1 VYFTANMLC
10 NASAEGGYAANMR
23 PNYPLVLIRDNSV
36 RAVVGHEYDGGLFTR
51 LEMPVT
57 QQQIQRA
64 EVQQHAAAHDPSPQ
78 VRLIAGPGSG
88 KSFAIQERVSW
99 LLRRNV
105 PPDCIY
111 VISFTRASTVDLRNR
126 VRRYCEAKGQ
136 PQVDRVGISTLHS
149 LALRALRAAGLLAYP
164 ADPLVMDDWELE
176 NVFDAEFSKASAYRP
191 GQAGVGYT
199 PSRCADIRR
208 DYEAFCGTGRWSPPN
223 YIPPDPPIAD
233 AERAGYQRF
242 HTPRTQVYS
251 CVLPGEIVRQCV
263 VHMTAGTLNPAQLLS
278 IQHLIV
284 DEYQDLNP
292 SDLEFVDGLIASG
305 ADTFVAGDDDQSIYS
320 FRFASPKGIQSFSTR
335 FPRAR
340 HHELTDCF
348 RCTTEVLRTAQSLIA
363 GCSEPNRIPKNLV
376 SVYTSTNPPE
386 QGMVHRWQFPSAVQ
400 EAKAIASSCQ
410 DLITSGIPARE
421 IMILISNTRS
431 QLSLLTQALEAANVE
446 FESPRTDCFIDT
458 HPGRFI
464 LALLRVVCQAKDYV
478 AHRLLLGLRPHVG
491 PGICNGIA
499 EAVISSNVNFRDI
512 FYQPVPAGV
521 FRGAQLTVLNH
532 ARSVCAQISNWQ
544 PTETLATH
552 AAGILDLVSSIFG
565 QQVIPAWQD
574 LTTHLPPDLT
584 LEELRDYLWA
594 DTDEQRASLLEAV
607 YTRLGMPIP
616 AGGLLPPKVRIMT
629 MHGAKGLNASITFI
643 PGLMEEI
650 LPGERR
656 RLYPGLVLESARM
669 LYVSITRAR
678 AACILSLSRTRI
690 AYGQFSQQTPSRF
703 AACLAGPFI
712 YRNDSMSAQELGLI
726 VQSYRN
732 L

>member
-1 VYFTANMLC
+1 
-10 NASAEGGYAANMR
+10 
-23 PNYPLVLIRDNSV
+23 
-36 RAVVGHEYDGGLFTR
+36 
-51 LEMPVT
+51 MPVT
-57 QQQIQRA
+57 QQQIRRA

-88 KSFAIQERVSW
+88 KSFAIQERVNW
-99 LLRRNV
+99 LLSRQI
-105 PPDCIY
+105 PPDFIY
-111 VISFTRASTVDLRNR
+111 VISFTRASTLDLRNR
-126 VRRYCEAKGQ
+126 VRSYCEGKGQ
-136 PQVDRVGISTLHS
+136 SQVDRVSISTLHS

-164 ADPLVMDDWELE
+164 ADPLVMDKWELE
-176 NVFDAEFSKASAYRP
+176 NVFDAEFSKASGRKP

-233 AERAGYQRF
+233 TERSDYQRF

-263 VHMTAGTLNPAQLLS
+263 LHMTAGALNPAQLLR

-305 ADTFVAGDDDQSIYS
+305 VETFVAGDDDQSIYS
-320 FRFASPKGIQSFSTR
+320 FRFASPEGIQSFAVR
-335 FPRAR
+335 FPRLG
-340 HHELTDCF
+340 HHELTECF
-348 RCTTEVLRTAQSLIA
+348 RCTTEVLRAAQSLVA
-363 GCSEPNRIPKNLV
+363 GFSEPNRIPKNLV
-376 SVYTSTNPPE
+376 SVYTSSNPPE
-386 QGMVHRWQFPSAVQ
+386 RGIVHRWQFPRAIQ
-400 EAKAIASSCQ
+400 EASSIAGSCQ
-410 DLITSGIPARE
+410 SLIKSGIPARK

-431 QLSLLTQALEAANVE
+431 QLSLLAQALETANVE
-446 FESPRTDCFIDT
+446 FESPRADSFIDT

-464 LALLRVVCQAKDYV
+464 LALLRVTCQPKDYV

-499 EAVISSNVNFRDI
+499 ESVISSNLNFRDI
-512 FYQPVPAGV
+512 FYQPLPAGV
-521 FRGAQLTVLNH
+521 FRDARLTALNH

-544 PTETLATH
+544 PVETLATH
-552 AAGILDLVSSIFG
+552 AEEIRDLDTSIFG
-565 QQVIPAWQD
+565 QQVISIWQGIIA
-574 LTTHLPPDLT
+574 HLPPDIT

-594 DTDEQRASLLEAV
+594 DTDEQQASLLEAV

-616 AGGLLPPKVRIMT
+616 EGGLLPQKVRIMT
-629 MHGAKGLNASITFI
+629 MHGAKGLDASIVFI

-656 RLYPGLVLESARM
+656 RPYPGLVLESARM

-678 AACILSLSRTRI
+678 AACILSYSRTRI
-690 AYGQFSQQTPSRF
+690 AYGKFARQTPSRF
-703 AACLAGPFI
+703 VSQLAGQFI
-712 YRNDSMSAQELGLI
+712 YRNDGLSAQEIGSI
-726 VQSYRN
+726 MQSYRN